1 MERYF
6 IGCLIQLKRM
16 IIQYEDN
23 ADQLNGLNPITTM
36 YKELELTQRE
46 LKFDFNTIR
55 RQVLSVL
62 DESKRLEDELRKLAL

>member
-6 IGCLIQLKRM
+6 IECLIQLKRM

-23 ADQLNGLNPITTM
+23 AVQLNGLNPITTM

-46 LKFDFNTIR
+46 LKFNFNTIR